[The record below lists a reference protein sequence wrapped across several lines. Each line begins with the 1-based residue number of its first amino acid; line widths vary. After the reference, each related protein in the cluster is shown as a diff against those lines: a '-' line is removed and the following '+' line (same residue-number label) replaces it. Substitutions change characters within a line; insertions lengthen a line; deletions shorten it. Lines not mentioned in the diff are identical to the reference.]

1 MSPLARPDMGR
12 PGALGTC
19 RTHRRPL
26 LAEPRAELA
35 EQIATE
41 RLAEDS
47 RTLLGTVGPS
57 PLPRPSRRR
66 GYCPDCVQAVALAAV
81 AYLNGDDS

>member
-1 MSPLARPDMGR
+1 MSPLARPDVTGA
-12 PGALGTC
+12 GALGRC

-26 LAEPRAELA
+26 LAEQPADLA

-41 RLAEDS
+41 RLAADS
-47 RTLLGTVGPS
+47 GEPGPL

-66 GYCPDCVQAVALAAV
+66 GYCPDCVASLAAAAV
-81 AYLNGDDS
+81 AYLNGDDL